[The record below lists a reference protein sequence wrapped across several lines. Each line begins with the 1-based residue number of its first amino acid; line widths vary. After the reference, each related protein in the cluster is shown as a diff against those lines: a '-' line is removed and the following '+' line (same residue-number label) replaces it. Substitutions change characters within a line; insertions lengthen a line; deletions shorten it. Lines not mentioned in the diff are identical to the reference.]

1 MFPRKRGWACPLGC
15 PPFFSVYER
24 GVCMIDAVSKLWSL
38 MTVFFNTDVIYQPLF
53 MSMLLMV
60 TLFFVFYLVSDLLDI
75 SKWGGKF

>member
-1 MFPRKRGWACPLGC
+1 
-15 PPFFSVYER
+15 
-24 GVCMIDAVSKLWSL
+24 MIDAVSKLWSL